1 MERNLRERPSVD
13 CGETAQG
20 DERKEN
26 IVGNAGPWDQ
36 LGAGF
41 SSMEDTAGRIKEKG
55 ARPGLWFRPLCTSVQ
70 VPGEWEGPRQMNQ
83 RGIVLDPSHPDVLGG
98 RRQLALL

>member
-26 IVGNAGPWDQ
+26 IVGNAFRGQ
-36 LGAGF
+36 LGIHRGKVILL
-41 SSMEDTAGRIKEKG
+41 SHT
-55 ARPGLWFRPLCTSVQ
+55 
-70 VPGEWEGPRQMNQ
+70 Q
-83 RGIVLDPSHPDVLGG
+83 RVEPSL
-98 RRQLALL
+98 